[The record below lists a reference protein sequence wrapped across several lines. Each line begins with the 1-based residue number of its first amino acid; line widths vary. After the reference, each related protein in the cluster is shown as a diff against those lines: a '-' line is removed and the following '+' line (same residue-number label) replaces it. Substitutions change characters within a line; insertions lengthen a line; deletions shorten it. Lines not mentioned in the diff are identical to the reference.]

1 MLVGALIGGALI
13 PERLNSLLGVWTI
26 YLAVYLIVGAAI
38 MTWRRR
44 K

>member
-13 PERLNSLLGVWTI
+13 PEKLMSLLWVWTI